1 MVVESAKG
9 VVGLHV
15 CTVSKLYTSTV
26 MKSMIADVFPVVVKL
41 LGTQV

>member
-26 MKSMIADVFPVVVKL
+26 MNSMIADP
-41 LGTQV
+41 G